1 MSLTEELHQKL
12 IDKFQEES
20 FLDCFVVAIEQKGKQ
35 VSVYLDSD
43 SAITFERCKMISR
56 YLESWLDEKKL
67 IGEDYIL
74 EVSSAGLTR
83 SLIFP
88 RQFVKNIG
96 RGLTIE
102 TEDDQKI
109 EGTLIAADQ
118 ERIELEWM
126 EERKE
131 NKKKIKEIKK
141 AIIPYH
147 NIKEAKI
154 IIKI

>member
-43 SAITFERCKMISR
+43 SAITFERCKIISR

-83 SLIFP
+83 PLLFP

-96 RGLTIE
+96 RGLAIE
-102 TEDDQKI
+102 TEDDQKM

-118 ERIELEWM
+118 ERLELEWM

-141 AIIPYH
+141 ATIPYN

-154 IIKI
+154 IIRI